1 MQRKCKRNEK
11 EMPAET
17 RSPGGL
23 PFLQAQATTRAA
35 TKACDGSFPSHRAV
49 IPENGRLRPVL
60 PKPKPKSTSVP
71 LLTFV
76 PGRRFHLA
84 TPNQT
89 LLASI
94 AGCRRSPAQAIP
106 VIQELRSHAAVYGT
120 SSGCPSAAD
129 PQSGIPS
136 QDFNL
141 VHSVFRPYCPGQD
154 YRYALETG
162 RKTSRELDVQ
172 DTA

>member
-129 PQSGIPS
+129 PQPG
-136 QDFNL
+136 FHL
-141 VHSVFRPYCPGQD
+141 VDSVFRRYCRGED
-154 YRYALETG
+154 CRYALETG
-162 RKTSRELDVQ
+162 RKTSQELDVQ